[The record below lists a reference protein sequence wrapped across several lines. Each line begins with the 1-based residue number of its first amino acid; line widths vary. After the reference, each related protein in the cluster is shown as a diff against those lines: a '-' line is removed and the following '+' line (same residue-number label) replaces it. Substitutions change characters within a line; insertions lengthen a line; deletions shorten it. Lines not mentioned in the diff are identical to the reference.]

1 MPSQR
6 LSSLGLLRTLHL
18 SVPGPLSAS
27 GGPKTTIPQHLF
39 LSPLWAEATPAPIWG
54 PLAQIP
60 AAGPLLHTT
69 RAGHGSG
76 GTLWVV
82 ERWPEPHHPLGPVS
96 GKRSS
101 LLEEREA
108 LLPSSHL
115 VRPPHLL
122 PPSLNLQNPGSALNK
137 PFLKPWPQSGP
148 SLLPYYP
155 VGRRWGYCYEYY
167 LSLSLDLICRLGS
180 TKGKEPRA
188 SEDQVL
194 SDPETKVG
202 VEMGGGDKWDS
213 ESMLHPYPLPCFC
226 RPWERFLDSEYA
238 GHQSVLSQTLHQWD
252 CLDQSGEWLIVHAA
266 ALAK

>member
-122 PPSLNLQNPGSALNK
+122 PPSLNLQNPGWAQPRGRSQG
-137 PFLKPWPQSGP
+137 PQ
-148 SLLPYYP
+148 
-155 VGRRWGYCYEYY
+155 RTR
-167 LSLSLDLICRLGS
+167 
-180 TKGKEPRA
+180 
-188 SEDQVL
+188 
-194 SDPETKVG
+194 
-202 VEMGGGDKWDS
+202 
-213 ESMLHPYPLPCFC
+213 CFQTLRP

-252 CLDQSGEWLIVHAA
+252 CLDQSG
-266 ALAK
+266 